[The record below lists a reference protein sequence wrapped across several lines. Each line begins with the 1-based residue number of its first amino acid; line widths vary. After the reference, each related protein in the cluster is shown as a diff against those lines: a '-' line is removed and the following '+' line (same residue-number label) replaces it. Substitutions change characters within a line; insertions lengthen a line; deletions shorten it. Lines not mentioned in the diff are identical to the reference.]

1 MLGRI
6 VDDPWVTW
14 LLETARERVGTD
26 VAYLA
31 DFTESEQRVRLVA
44 GDLDALEIAA
54 GTAVPLEG
62 TFCVRVL
69 AGLVPPVV
77 SAAARDNRTRDL
89 AEPFGIGAYV
99 GAPIR
104 APDGRAVGMLCCLGR
119 GDGAGLDADS
129 ARFVEFLAELVS
141 QRIGVLDDEERA
153 RDRFVAE
160 LPGQGMRTVFQPIVE
175 IGSGRTVAYEALTR
189 FDGADTATVF
199 AQAALSGRGTAVE
212 HAALAAVLAV
222 LDARPLDVPLSVN
235 LSPDALVDPGVLD
248 LLLAERPQV
257 VGVEITEHRPIRDYS
272 AVLEVRRQLRDAG
285 LPVSV
290 DDAGAG
296 YASLRHVLKLE
307 PDTIKLD
314 AGIVSG
320 VHADPARQ
328 ALVAAMVGFA
338 ADIGAT
344 VVAEG
349 VEVVA
354 ERDLLVSLGVRF
366 GQGWLWGRPGP
377 LPADE
382 ELPRAG

>member
-1 MLGRI
+1 M
-6 VDDPWVTW
+6 TW
-14 LLETARERVGTD
+14 LLDTARERVGTD

-31 DFTESEQRVRLVA
+31 DFTDREQRVRLVA
-44 GDLDALEIAA
+44 GHLDTVDIAA
-54 GTAVPLEG
+54 GLSAPIEG

-69 AGLVPPVV
+69 SGLVPPVV
-77 SAAARDNRTRDL
+77 NAAGRDSRTRDL
-89 AEPFGIGAYV
+89 AEPVGIGAYV

-104 APDGRAVGMLCCLGR
+104 AADGRAVGMLCCLSQSER
-119 GDGAGLDADS
+119 AQLDADS

-153 RDRFVAE
+153 RDRFVEE
-160 LPGQGMRTVFQPIVE
+160 LPGRGMRTVFQPIVE

-199 AQAALSGRGTAVE
+199 AQAALSGRGTIIERV
-212 HAALAAVLAV
+212 ALAAVLDV
-222 LDARPLDVPLSVN
+222 LDARPLDVPVSVN
-235 LSPDALVDPGVLD
+235 LSPDALVDADVLD
-248 LLLAERPQV
+248 LLLTDRPQV
-257 VGVEITEHRPIRDYS
+257 VGVEITEHRPIRDYT
-272 AVLEVRRQLRDAG
+272 AVLRVRERLRRAG

-296 YASLRHVLKLE
+296 YASLRHVLRLE

-328 ALVAAMVGFA
+328 ALVTAMVGFA
-338 ADIGAT
+338 EGIGAS

-349 VEVVA
+349 VEVPA
-354 ERDLLVSLGVRF
+354 ERDLLAARGIQL

-377 LPADE
+377 LPAEDA
-382 ELPRAG
+382 LPEAG